1 MLRYAR
7 SDTQYLLEITNVLTA
22 ELKEGK
28 KYDEA
33 IMRSNKMCLTLYTK
47 GQEDFK
53 LVKTGNLPILEIHRL
68 GSESIKRWRRGAYT
82 NKTWALFGV

>member
-1 MLRYAR
+1 MPNFSLQLQDWTKRPLSQIMLRYAR

-33 IMRSNKMCLTLYTK
+33 IRRSNKMCFTLYTK

-53 LVKTGNLPILEIHRL
+53 LVKTG
-68 GSESIKRWRRGAYT
+68 
-82 NKTWALFGV
+82 